1 MKSPFRCPG
10 WARTVPRRVWSHG
23 APWIRRLAFVAAL
36 ATALSGCLVDVDG
49 DRVFTIAC
57 LGDSN
62 TAVGWDDRPSRWCEY
77 LAGSLSTA
85 IVRSHGLPTSAPVK
99 VANFARAG
107 SSLCGPAT
115 RLGYS
120 MTQLEEA
127 RAVHPDLILAAFGTN
142 DTLFAITGD
151 QYVGCARALDA
162 AAAPVPVLFAL
173 APLMMPQ
180 RGLDW
185 TKISRF
191 NAALLAAFPPSQL
204 LDFADGFTAYDLD
217 GPVHLKDDAE
227 RRRARIARE
236 ALARLS
242 SPLPLR

>member
-1 MKSPFRCPG
+1 MRHFVMVV
-10 WARTVPRRVWSHG
+10 T
-23 APWIRRLAFVAAL
+23 LAG
-36 ATALSGCLVDVDG
+36 ALSGCLVDVNG

-77 LAGSLSTA
+77 LAGSLSKA
-85 IVRSHGLPTSAPVK
+85 IVRSHGLPALATVK
-99 VANFARAG
+99 VTNFARAG
-107 SSLCGPAT
+107 TSLCGPAA
-115 RLGYS
+115 RWGYS

-127 RAVHPDLILAAFGTN
+127 RAVHPDLILVAFGTN
-142 DTLFAITGD
+142 DTVFAITAD
-151 QYVGCARALDA
+151 QYAGCARALDA
-162 AAAPVPVLFAL
+162 AASPVPVLFAL

-180 RGLDW
+180 PGLDW

-191 NAALLAAFPPSQL
+191 NAALLAAFPPSRL
-204 LDFADGFTAYDLD
+204 LDFAEGFTASDLD
-217 GPVHLKDDAE
+217 GPVHVNDDAQ

-242 SPLPLR
+242 SPFPLR